1 MFPKRI
7 VLRTI
12 SLQFLNSLQTVYD
25 GMYKFTLHGSVNAEL
40 LVTQHRDKKDI
51 LMESPLERGKMLSGG
66 SFGRHRWVAVVTFY
80 LSAGFSFIVFR
91 CQITK
96 PVHIGWWRLNYIV
109 LFIHSS
115 TTYLQILTTNLNFG
129 KFHILVQFL

>member
-12 SLQFLNSLQTVYD
+12 SLQFLNSLQAPYD

-51 LMESPLERGKMLSGG
+51 LMESPLERGKKLPGG
-66 SFGRHRWVAVVTFY
+66 SFGRGR
-80 LSAGFSFIVFR
+80 
-91 CQITK
+91 
-96 PVHIGWWRLNYIV
+96 
-109 LFIHSS
+109 
-115 TTYLQILTTNLNFG
+115 
-129 KFHILVQFL
+129 